1 MNLATI
7 EAIREGIAKIAKEN
21 WIVPAQNDY
30 RNGVTELHQ
39 RIDNYLCELIA
50 ENGGEVKE
58 PEVFRYIE
66 VRKIVGFGLY
76 DPVHREQSQEPGNML
91 IWTRRIKELEA
102 QVDCKTHFVTV
113 CEYDIEQLLIDHF
126 LDTDKDPEQWAG
138 YTETEQ
144 NCRGCMGPCGMCDQ
158 PDTAEPEIPWYALPD
173 WVRYV
178 AMDEDGQW
186 YAYDCKPICVEEQ
199 WALDKTKSDYDAY
212 RTGIIPFTDP
222 DWRTSLHQRPAK
234 TSEQ

>member
-7 EAIREGIAKIAKEN
+7 EAIRQGISEIAQQLLVGR
-21 WIVPAQNDY
+21 IGDDFTA
-30 RNGVTELHQ
+30 GATEMHQ
-39 RIDNYLCELIA
+39 RIDGYLCELIA

-91 IWTRRIKELEA
+91 IWMRRIKELEA

-113 CEYDIEQLLIDHF
+113 CEYDIEQLLIAN
-126 LDTDKDPEQWAG
+126 PEQWAG

-158 PDTAEPEIPWYALPD
+158 PDTEEPEIPWYALPD

-186 YAYDCKPICVEEQ
+186 YAYDCKPICMEEQ
-199 WALDKTKSDYDAY
+199 WALDKTKSDYNAY

-222 DWRTSLHQRPAK
+222 DWRASLRQRPKK
-234 TSEQ
+234 TTPQ

>member
-39 RIDNYLCELIA
+39 RIDNYLCGLIA

-91 IWTRRIKELEA
+91 IWMRRIKELEA

-113 CEYDIEQLLIDHF
+113 CEYDIEQLLIDQF
-126 LDTDKDPEQWAG
+126 LKTDKDS
-138 YTETEQ
+138 
-144 NCRGCMGPCGMCDQ
+144 
-158 PDTAEPEIPWYALPD
+158 EPEILWDELED
-173 WVRYV
+173 WVQWV
-178 AMDEDGQW
+178 AMDFDNDWFQYENKPVIKDECQW
-186 YAYDCKPICVEEQ
+186 WFESKKGTNRPV
-199 WALDKTKSDYDAY
+199 KTK
-212 RTGIIPFTDP
+212 RIPFTAP
-222 DWRTSLHQRPAK
+222 DWRTSLRQRPAK
-234 TSEQ
+234 TTEQ

>member
-50 ENGGEVKE
+50 EHGGEVKE

-66 VRKIVGFGLY
+66 VHKIGAFAHN
-76 DPVHREQSQEPGNML
+76 PAIHREKAQEPGNML
-91 IWTRRIKELEA
+91 MWTRRVKEIEA
-102 QVDCKTHFVTV
+102 QINSTAYFVTV
-113 CEYDIEQLLIDHF
+113 CEYDSDQLLIDHF
-126 LDTDKDPEQWAG
+126 LEDDKKP
-138 YTETEQ
+138 
-144 NCRGCMGPCGMCDQ
+144 
-158 PDTAEPEIPWYALPD
+158 EPEIPWYALPD

-234 TSEQ
+234 TTEQ